1 MTFPELTT
9 GAYIIIAVCVVAICI
24 FLITAGKKKKK

>member
-9 GAYIIIAVCVVAICI
+9 GAYIIMAVCVAVICV